1 MIFKSDFKALK
12 TIKKDWEMNGK
23 TGVSRK
29 TQMLVDSF
37 GDFSALT
44 VKTSKDVEEL
54 NSGEDYTG
62 VFELSEGFD
71 KKGFE
76 LELLKV
82 E

>member
-23 TGVSRK
+23 SGVSRK
-29 TQMLVDSF
+29 TQILAESF
-37 GDFSALT
+37 GEFSALT
-44 VKTSKDVEEL
+44 VKTAKDVPEL

-62 VFELSEGFD
+62 IFQLSEGFD
-71 KKGFE
+71 KKGFK